1 MGVVNNAHKL
11 LLLQLGNM
19 PLELLH
25 FRPVHFG
32 PEMMFRM
39 IPVVEEEPV
48 VNLPIAAHSP
58 RNRLVGIGTV
68 MAKVAV
74 QITEAVSEV
83 KKRQKEEKNIAP
95 VEEEHDEQDG
105 RERRQ
110 LDVSPHQLA
119 IPAFAQLL
127 AKGSRIIAKT

>member
-1 MGVVNNAHKL
+1 MRMPQELRNCLGSPGRLFLSPRWKIRIEESEHMCVVNNAHAF
-11 LLLQLGNM
+11 LLLQLGNL

-48 VNLPIAAHSP
+48 VNLPIAAYSP

-95 VEEEHDEQDG
+95 VEEEHDQ
-105 RERRQ
+105 
-110 LDVSPHQLA
+110 
-119 IPAFAQLL
+119 
-127 AKGSRIIAKT
+127 